1 VKQCLVLQLSIGSVT
16 SWLHVLLRKGNNIL
30 YYLQAREPRRE
41 AYTWSESQDQILV
54 TWSTGEESTMHIL
67 VVHAMII
74 LLNYGP
80 GQGMHFKKLNLIN
93 SHSLQQYIIFA
104 SIWDD
109 LPSKSSV
116 FREVPVQSML
126 ICVVFSS
133 LFWSGWTVTK
143 VGKVTSNGTLCSESC
158 KTDFGHDICVL

>member
-1 VKQCLVLQLSIGSVT
+1 MVNKCPVVQLAIGSV
-16 SWLHVLLRKGNNIL
+16 SSRLYVLIRKSNNIL

-80 GQGMHFKKLNLIN
+80 GQGMHFKKLNLI
-93 SHSLQQYIIFA
+93 HFHGLLQYIVFA
-104 SIWDD
+104 
-109 LPSKSSV
+109 
-116 FREVPVQSML
+116 L
-126 ICVVFSS
+126 I
-133 LFWSGWTVTK
+133 
-143 VGKVTSNGTLCSESC
+143 
-158 KTDFGHDICVL
+158 

>member
-1 VKQCLVLQLSIGSVT
+1 MVNQCLVVQLSIGSVT
-16 SWLHVLLRKGNNIL
+16 SPLHVLLRKVNNIH

-80 GQGMHFKKLNLIN
+80 GQGMHFKKLNLIYF
-93 SHSLQQYIIFA
+93 HSLQQYIIFA
-104 SIWDD
+104 
-109 LPSKSSV
+109 
-116 FREVPVQSML
+116 L
-126 ICVVFSS
+126 I
-133 LFWSGWTVTK
+133 
-143 VGKVTSNGTLCSESC
+143 
-158 KTDFGHDICVL
+158 

>member
-1 VKQCLVLQLSIGSVT
+1 MVNQCPLVQLAIGSVT
-16 SWLHVLLRKGNNIL
+16 SQLHVLLRKYNNIL

-80 GQGMHFKKLNLIN
+80 GQGMHFMKLNLIHF
-93 SHSLQQYIIFA
+93 HSLQQYIIFS
-104 SIWDD
+104 SI
-109 LPSKSSV
+109 
-116 FREVPVQSML
+116 
-126 ICVVFSS
+126 
-133 LFWSGWTVTK
+133 
-143 VGKVTSNGTLCSESC
+143 
-158 KTDFGHDICVL
+158 